1 MYALH
6 RSVQVPG
13 MAVLPVREGRLHRKF
28 CGCALMPHS
37 SFDSLGS
44 VVPPPGDTST
54 FWIYL
59 LFYFIFYFYF
69 FLSNSCFAQKI
80 CFKFHLPMNM
90 VSCSCGRKF
99 NSEEALDQHQVTKGR
114 VNGAAFTC
122 KGPRTGRRFEA
133 WLWKGVRKDPKPI
146 QTIDLT
152 NFKPLATAVS
162 SASAC
167 ELLCSY
173 NWQNSKDARIQIP
186 GKASWLSLSYL
197 TFLTLKRDCTNM
209 AGCPLAIDSPEG

>member
-1 MYALH
+1 
-6 RSVQVPG
+6 
-13 MAVLPVREGRLHRKF
+13 MAVLPVREGHLHRKF
-28 CGCALMPHS
+28 CGCALMPNS
-37 SFDSLGS
+37 SFDSS
-44 VVPPPGDTST
+44 VLPLRGY
-54 FWIYL
+54 IYFF
-59 LFYFIFYFYF
+59 LFYFI

-80 CFKFHLPMNM
+80 CFKFHLPIKM

-99 NSEEALDQHQVTKGR
+99 NSEEALDQHQAAKGR

-152 NFKPLATAVS
+152 NLKPLATAVS
-162 SASAC
+162 SSSAC

-173 NWQNSKDARIQIP
+173 NWQNSKDARIQVP
-186 GKASWLSLSYL
+186 GKASRLSLSC
-197 TFLTLKRDCTNM
+197 LTLLILNRDCTNM
-209 AGCPLAIDSPEG
+209 AGCLLTINSPEG